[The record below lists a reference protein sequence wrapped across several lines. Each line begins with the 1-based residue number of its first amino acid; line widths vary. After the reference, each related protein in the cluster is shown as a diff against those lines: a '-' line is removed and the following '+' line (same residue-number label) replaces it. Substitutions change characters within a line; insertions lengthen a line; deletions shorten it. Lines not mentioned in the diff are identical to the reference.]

1 MDQPAA
7 NDFAERH
14 AMKQESIHPRAYYPR
29 EESRVKNTMKR
40 KNPDV
45 TKRKIAAMEAHLEK
59 HPNDTATKNHI
70 SKLQST

>member
-7 NDFAERH
+7 HEFAERH

-29 EESRVKNTMKR
+29 EESRVKNTMKK

-45 TKRKIAAMEAHLEK
+45 TKRKVTAMEAHLQK
-59 HPNDTATKNHI
+59 HPLDAMTKSHLR
-70 SKLQST
+70 KLQSS